1 MISLDRL
8 CDFYVGMF
16 TLCFFVSIFPTLS
29 SVLVLSSWFG
39 VYEATAIV
47 TIFVARIGCEA
58 KAHHEPGIEGQC

>member
-16 TLCFFVSIFPTLS
+16 TLCFFVSIFQTLS

-39 VYEATAIV
+39 VYEIIRGNLITAIC
-47 TIFVARIGCEA
+47 IFMERSLEWG
-58 KAHHEPGIEGQC
+58 